1 MEIVK
6 HFNPSESN
14 RLNYEI
20 KIENGEFIMVMKPL
34 KEGDVTDIDKK
45 QLTLFGKIVEEKQV
59 KTGNLVIE
67 DTPEKEKYKIEE
79 IKNKVI
85 LGDAF
90 NVLKKIDNEV
100 FDMVFIDPPYFLQL
114 PNKTL
119 RRWTV
124 KTVVEGV
131 NDAWDKFSSFQEYDD
146 FITKLLIEV
155 KRVMKPTATIWVIAT
170 YHSIFRIGKIMQDLG
185 YWILNDVIWVKTNPM
200 PNWLNVR
207 FTNATETLIW
217 AVKDKYVK
225 GYTFNEKYAKEFGI
239 GKIGA
244 NVWVLPI
251 CQGDERLKDEDG
263 RKLHS
268 TQKPI
273 ELLKRVIL
281 TSTKKGDL
289 ILDPLAGTGTTGYVA
304 QALKRDFVM
313 IEINP
318 RYVKGIVKRFECPL
332 KITDVPSL
340 SKKYIKHINN
350 YMKLEETK

>member
-1 MEIVK
+1 M
-6 HFNPSESN
+6 
-14 RLNYEI
+14 R
-20 KIENGEFIMVMKPL
+20 KIENRQKSLFNN
-34 KEGDVTDIDKK
+34 DVYLQNSMNI
-45 QLTLFGKIVEEKQV
+45 
-59 KTGNLVIE
+59 VIE
-67 DTPEKEKYKIEE
+67 DKDEKQKYLLEE

-90 NVLKKIDNEV
+90 EVLKKIDEEV

-114 PNKTL
+114 PKKEL
-119 RRWTV
+119 RRWRV

-131 NDAWDKFSSFQEYDD
+131 NDAWDKFSSFQEYDE
-146 FITKLLIEV
+146 FIQKLLIEV

-200 PNWLNVR
+200 PNWLSVR

-217 AVKDKYVK
+217 AVKDKK
-225 GYTFNEKYAKEFGI
+225 CKKYTFNKEYAKAFGI

-251 CQGDERLKDEDG
+251 CNGSERLKDENNK
-263 RKLHS
+263 KLHS
-268 TQKPI
+268 TQKPV

-281 TSTKKGDL
+281 TSTKEGDL
-289 ILDPLAGTGTTGYVA
+289 VLDPVAGTGTTGYVA
-304 QALKRDFVM
+304 QALKRNFVM

-318 RYVKGIVKRFECPL
+318 KYVKGIEERLNHPL
-332 KITDVPSL
+332 KISDTPYPN
-340 SKKYIKHINN
+340 KKYITKYLNSEE
-350 YMKLEETK
+350 LE